1 MIYSLF
7 ISSHYIKYFVFLYIF
22 LINSDLLSHNL
33 STESKYN
40 LRAFPA
46 NLESGIF
53 YVVPYNAPISPPSL
67 YLDGLALIYK
77 LIINILL

>member
-1 MIYSLF
+1 MLF
-7 ISSHYIKYFVFLYIF
+7 NIFCTFVYIL
-22 LINSDLLSHNL
+22 LNSDILSHNL

-53 YVVPYNAPISPPSL
+53 YVVPYNAPISPPFL
-67 YLDGLALIYK
+67 YYDGLALIYK
-77 LIINILL
+77 LVIEILLE